1 MGQLVSHGSRP
12 QGNMEE
18 RGEKPKL
25 MHTGEWP
32 MTLEIVTVTQDTYQR
47 QPSAWH
53 SVRSGEDALYWP
65 LQKHMRSSEPLASL
79 TAEGLLHST
88 GWLMFKGRPQYI
100 EDPLDQ
106 KIVIK
111 TWVIQVLIGS
121 LNKCSLEWTCSGV
134 SPTVLHKACEQK
146 CHPAAPFYW
155 PHNHLE
161 TFRLPQ
167 HWMKRLTLK

>member
-1 MGQLVSHGSRP
+1 MGPFVSHGSRP
-12 QGNMEE
+12 QGKMEE

-32 MTLEIVTVTQDTYQR
+32 MNDTGDCDSDTGHIPKVNPQHGTVSGVGKM
-47 QPSAWH
+47 PSTDLCTRISH
-53 SVRSGEDALYWP
+53 CRRPPSQY
-65 LQKHMRSSEPLASL
+65 
-79 TAEGLLHST
+79 
-88 GWLMFKGRPQYI
+88 LMFKGRPHYI
-100 EDPLDQ
+100 WDPLDQ
-106 KIVIK
+106 KIIIK
-111 TWVIQVLIGS
+111 TWVIQVLMGS

-161 TFRLPQ
+161 TFRLPR